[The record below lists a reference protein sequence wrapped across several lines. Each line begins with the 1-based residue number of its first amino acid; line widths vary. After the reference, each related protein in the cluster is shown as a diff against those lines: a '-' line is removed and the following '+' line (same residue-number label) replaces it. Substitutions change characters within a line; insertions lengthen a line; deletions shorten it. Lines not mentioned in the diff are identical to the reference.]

1 MGYAIGQ
8 SELIEGLERVK
19 NSFNSYPLDKLAQA
33 GAIAAIEDVAHLNT
47 ISQAVIQS
55 REKLVQDLESLGF
68 KTIPSSAN
76 FIFTT
81 HPHLDAGQLAQ
92 ALREKHIIVRHFKL
106 PRIDQYLRITIG
118 TDNECESLV
127 TVLREIL
134 KK

>member
-76 FIFTT
+76 FMFLGAAPMT
-81 HPHLDAGQLAQ
+81 H
-92 ALREKHIIVRHFKL
+92 L
-106 PRIDQYLRITIG
+106 PLKNAPSSIT
-118 TDNECESLV
+118 NLLV
-127 TVLREIL
+127 TISPLITAVFIIL
-134 KK
+134 WSMGIS